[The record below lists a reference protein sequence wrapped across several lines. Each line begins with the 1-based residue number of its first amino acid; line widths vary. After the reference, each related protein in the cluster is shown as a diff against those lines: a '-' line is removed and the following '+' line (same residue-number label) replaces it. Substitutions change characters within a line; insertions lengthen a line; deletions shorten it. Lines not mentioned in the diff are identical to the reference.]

1 MSTQPVALFAQ
12 PATQLQVRQRITVLL
27 TPPGLWLL
35 LFFVVPL
42 GVMAVFSFR
51 AGSFGAERDAFT
63 LEHYQRFLSDGS
75 AQRLLWRSIVI
86 ALETSLICV
95 GLAFPLAYFLSFH
108 AGPSRLILLTILV
121 IPSWTSFLLRIL
133 AWKVL
138 LGSSGIFN
146 GLLLSLGW
154 IEEAAPILLFS
165 RGAVII
171 TLVYIWVP
179 FVALPIF
186 AGLERINRHLLEA
199 AEDLGSRPWQI
210 FLEVILPL
218 SLPGVLAGFLSVFIP
233 TVGEYVT
240 PLLVGGVDGIMYGN
254 LVQDQFARALNWPF
268 GSVMSLVMML
278 VVLVLTFGLG
288 RGVKVSDLAGV

>member
-1 MSTQPVALFAQ
+1 MATASEARLARPTTQVE
-12 PATQLQVRQRITVLL
+12 QRRRVTILL
-27 TPPGLWLL
+27 AAPGLWLL
-35 LFFVVPL
+35 LFFVVPMA
-42 GVMAVFSFR
+42 VMAVFSFR
-51 AGSFGAERDAFT
+51 LGSFGAERQQFS
-63 LEHYQRFLSDGS
+63 LEHFQRFLADVS
-75 AQRLLWRSIVI
+75 AQRLLRNSVVV

-95 GLAFPLAYFLSFH
+95 ALAFPIAYFLSFH

-138 LGSSGIFN
+138 LGSGGIFN
-146 GLLLSLGW
+146 SLLLSLGW
-154 IEEAAPILLFS
+154 IEQAAPILLFS
-165 RGAVII
+165 RAAVIV
-171 TLVYIWVP
+171 TLVYVWVP

-199 AEDLGSRPWQI
+199 AEDLGARPWRI
-210 FLEVILPL
+210 YWEVTLPL

-254 LVQDQFARALNWPF
+254 LIQDQFARALNWPL
-268 GSVMSLVMML
+268 GSVLSMVMMA

-288 RGVKVSDLAGV
+288 RGVKVTDLAGV